1 MLIPQQYNE
10 SIIYQIIML
19 VLGFHMQVNT
29 FDVIQ
34 RRKKINLFK
43 LGKIW
48 VFKHFFDNK
57 AIFKALAETYNEDK
71 FRFEFKTF
79 GARNQALKILDRA
92 GFDYELVED
101 LRPFVVK
108 ISRYSKYA
116 PLLKNSISF
125 METAD
130 WRIFLMKDSAA
141 VEEAVRLG
149 AEPYQGDYGSLV
161 FK

>member
-1 MLIPQQYNE
+1 MP
-10 SIIYQIIML
+10 
-19 VLGFHMQVNT
+19 VNT

-43 LGKIW
+43 LGRLW

-57 AIFKALAETYNEDK
+57 ETFKALAEYYNEDK

-79 GARNQALKILDRA
+79 GERNQGLKILDRA

-108 ISRYSKYA
+108 TPRYNKYA
-116 PLLKNSISF
+116 PLLKNSISH
-125 METAD
+125 METPD
-130 WRIFLMKDSAA
+130 WRIFLMKDMAA
-141 VEEAVRLG
+141 VEEAKRIG
-149 AEPYQGDYGSLV
+149 AEMYQGDYSLLV

>member
-1 MLIPQQYNE
+1 
-10 SIIYQIIML
+10 ML
-19 VLGFHMQVNT
+19 VLGFMPVNT

-34 RRKKINLFK
+34 RRRKINFFK
-43 LGKIW
+43 LGKLW
-48 VFKHFFDNK
+48 VFKHFFDDK
-57 AIFKALAETYNEDK
+57 AIFKALAENYNEDK

-79 GARNQALKILDRA
+79 GARNQALKILERA

-101 LRPFVVK
+101 LNFFVVK

-116 PLLKNSISF
+116 PLLKNSITF

-130 WRIFLMKDSAA
+130 WRIFLMKDSVA
-141 VEEAVRLG
+141 VEEALRLG
-149 AEPYQGDYGSLV
+149 AEPYQGDYESLV

>member
-1 MLIPQQYNE
+1 
-10 SIIYQIIML
+10 
-19 VLGFHMQVNT
+19 MQPNT

-34 RRKKINLFK
+34 RRKKVTLFK

-48 VFKHFFDNK
+48 VFKHFLDNK
-57 AIFKALAETYNEDK
+57 ETFKALAENYNEDK

-79 GARNQALKILDRA
+79 GTRNQALKILERE

-108 ISRYSKYA
+108 LSRYAKYA
-116 PLLKNSISF
+116 PLLKNSISH

-130 WRIFLMKDSAA
+130 WRIFLMKDLVA
-141 VEEAVRLG
+141 VEEAVRMG
-149 AEPYQGDYGSLV
+149 AEPYKGDYDSLV

>member
-1 MLIPQQYNE
+1 
-10 SIIYQIIML
+10 
-19 VLGFHMQVNT
+19 MQPNT

-34 RRKKINLFK
+34 RNKKINLFK

-48 VFKHFFDNK
+48 VFKHFFDDK
-57 AIFKALAETYNEDK
+57 AIFKALAENYNEDK

-79 GARNQALKILDRA
+79 GAGNQALKILEKA

-101 LRPFVVK
+101 LRPFLVK

-130 WRIFLMKDSAA
+130 WRIFLMKDSVA
-141 VEEAVRLG
+141 VEEAVRMG
-149 AEPYQGDYGSLV
+149 AEPYQGDYASLII
-161 FK
+161 K